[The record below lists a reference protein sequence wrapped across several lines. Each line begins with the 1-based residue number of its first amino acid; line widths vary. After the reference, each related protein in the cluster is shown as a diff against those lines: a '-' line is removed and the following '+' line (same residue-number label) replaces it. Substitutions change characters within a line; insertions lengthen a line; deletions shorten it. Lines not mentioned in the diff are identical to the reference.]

1 MSHYQNNQSCDFFII
16 FISANEIIFYIL
28 KSQKE
33 ILAIDFNF
41 KNFFFFFLGCKLPR
55 CMDGILF

>member
-41 KNFFFFFLGCKLPR
+41 RDSFFLGCKLPR

>member
-41 KNFFFFFLGCKLPR
+41 RDSFFFLGCKLPR